1 MARRIVFFL
10 MLALAAGCASGS
22 RTDPAA
28 QDGPRPQ
35 PVAVIVA
42 STEGA
47 VELPAVALAPEIT
60 PEGLEARVAQFAPVE
75 LDFDD
80 GLLDADQRF
89 VVRKLVEA
97 SDILGGI
104 FRRQVWRSNLE
115 YAENLAAAQGS
126 GLEAAREYYDIMAG
140 PWDRLEHNEPFL
152 DVGPKPPGAG
162 YYPHDLTKEEIE
174 AWLERYPEQRDAFTS
189 YYTVIRRGVAGRAAD
204 PAQRTPFEGPVLL
217 AVPYS
222 SAYHDELE
230 RAAALLDEAAARAG
244 NASLKDLLARR
255 AEAFRTND
263 YYASEVAWMKL
274 EGNLIEP
281 TIGPYEVYEDELMGW
296 KAAFESFVT
305 IKDPEASADL
315 ETLVSHLPD
324 LEAAL
329 PVDDRYKSLDRSF
342 TSPISVVDEIYTSG
356 DTRAGVQTLA
366 YNLPNDPRVSEEYG
380 TKKVMLRNVIEA
392 KFEQILAPIAE
403 RLLDPALTADM
414 EARPFF
420 ISIVMHELAHG
431 LGPRVVHGTETPV
444 SVALGASYSAIE
456 EAKADVVGYL
466 SLETLADEGVY
477 PEDFRRQVTVSTVA
491 GLFRCIRFGTGEA
504 HGKGCALQLDK
515 LLEAGAITTGEDG
528 RFGIDFGKV
537 RPAFEDLGR
546 TLLTLEATGD
556 VSGAERLLA
565 ERGAVPPQM
574 QAALAGLTDVPV
586 DIRPRYTV
594 VDKMRTWEEPKG
606 DAP

>member
-10 MLALAAGCASGS
+10 TLVLGFACASAP
-22 RTDPAA
+22 RTDEARR
-28 QDGPRPQ
+28 QEEPRPQ
-35 PVAVIVA
+35 PVAVLVA
-42 STEGA
+42 STEDTP
-47 VELPAVALAPEIT
+47 ELPPAALAPDVT
-60 PEGLEARVAQFAPVE
+60 SEGLEARVAQFAPVE

-80 GLLDADQRF
+80 ALLDADQRI
-89 VVRKLVEA
+89 VARKLVEA
-97 SDILGGI
+97 SDILGEI
-104 FRRQVWRSNLE
+104 FRRQVWRSNPE
-115 YAENLAAAQGS
+115 YAAELAAAEGP

-140 PWDRLEHNEPFL
+140 PWDRLEHNQPFL

-162 YYPHDLTKEEIE
+162 YYPPDLTKEEIE
-174 AWLERYPEQRDAFTS
+174 AWLEKWPAQRDSFTS

-230 RAAALLDEAAARAG
+230 RAAALLDEAAARAE
-244 NASLKDLLARR
+244 NASLKDFLAKR

-296 KAAFESFVT
+296 KAAFESFVA
-305 IKDPEASADL
+305 IKDPEAGADL
-315 ETLVSHLPD
+315 ETLVTHLPD

-342 TSPISVVDEIYTSG
+342 ASPISVVDVIYTAG
-356 DTRAGVQTLA
+356 DSREGIQTLA
-366 YNLPNDPRVSEEYG
+366 YNLPNDPLVSEEYG

-392 KFEQILAPIAE
+392 KFEKILAPIAD
-403 RLLDPALTADM
+403 RLLEPSLSAGM

-431 LGPRVVHGTETPV
+431 LGPRVVHGTGTPV
-444 SVALGASYSAIE
+444 SVALGSSYSAIE

-466 SLETLADEGVY
+466 SLEELADDGVY
-477 PEDFRRQVTVSTVA
+477 PEDFRRQVTISTVA
-491 GLFRCIRFGTGEA
+491 GLFRCVRFGTGEA
-504 HGKGCALQLDK
+504 HGKGCALQLDQ
-515 LLEAGAITTGEDG
+515 LLEAGAITAGEDG
-528 RFGIDFGKV
+528 RFGIDFAKV
-537 RPAFEDLGR
+537 RPAFGDLAR

-565 ERGAVPPQM
+565 ERGLVPGEV
-574 QAALAGLTDVPV
+574 QAALAGLAYVPV

-594 VDKMRTWEEPKG
+594 VDKMRTWEGP
-606 DAP
+606 ATSP